1 MKKLFLV
8 CLLMLAGSA
17 WAEWVMYSKSEKSTF
32 YYDPATIR
40 KDGNMRRVWE
50 LHDLRMRR
58 NNGVISRRMRQ
69 EYDCKEERYRFLFV
83 SGHSE
88 PMAKG
93 EILITEGEDNV
104 WDAIAPGTIS
114 DEILKIVCA
123 K

>member
-1 MKKLFLV
+1 MKKLFLIG
-8 CLLMLAGSA
+8 LMMLAGSS
-17 WAEWVMYSKSEKSTF
+17 WAEWVMYEKSDTSTY
-32 YYDPATIR
+32 YYDPVTIR

-50 LHDLRMRR
+50 LTDLRKRGRSGEM
-58 NNGVISRRMRQ
+58 SRRIRM
-69 EYDCKEERYRFLFV
+69 EYDCKEERYRFLFI

-93 EILITEGEDNV
+93 EILITEGEGNV

-114 DEILKIVCA
+114 ETIFNIVCT